1 MPPRLRNDR
10 QEASQDNVHIAAQ
23 SHQGPAAQ
31 DDQSEQAEV
40 NQENANHPFT
50 FVLEML
56 QGMQQAQFEL
66 VESVRILREAQGQ
79 GVQPPCAEPDPHT
92 QQERGSA
99 VGNPQSGEQNT
110 PAHQFVTLS
119 DLTSL
124 LERERSK

>member
-1 MPPRLRNDR
+1 
-10 QEASQDNVHIAAQ
+10 
-23 SHQGPAAQ
+23 
-31 DDQSEQAEV
+31 
-40 NQENANHPFT
+40 
-50 FVLEML
+50 ML

-66 VESVRILREAQGQ
+66 VKYVRIVREAQGQ
-79 GVQPPCAEPDPHT
+79 GVQPPRVEPDPRI
-92 QQERGSA
+92 QQERGSV